1 MHDMF
6 KQRLG
11 RLTALIGTQNAEH
24 HSTLWNKIT
33 LKVLDMIQSRINQR
47 DDEPVKRLVDNV
59 MKLLRNAAQMS
70 SLIVFFAV
78 NLMISSNCGSLPNG
92 LQAAEQQKHVLLL

>member
-1 MHDMF
+1 
-6 KQRLG
+6 
-11 RLTALIGTQNAEH
+11 
-24 HSTLWNKIT
+24 
-33 LKVLDMIQSRINQR
+33 MIQSRINQR

-92 LQAAEQQKHVLLL
+92 LLLNSRNMFYYCNKLF